1 MISFFKYVPNGFV
14 HVWEAAGWI
23 ATDSL
28 IGTGHGIYSTLMKA
42 GPNCKLKEDGEP
54 VCASDRG
61 GGVKLAQAVVSQTR
75 DGQWKITAQS
85 DKQVE
90 NMFVGSFEDVIQTLR
105 EYNRSDWE
113 KRS

>member
-1 MISFFKYVPNGFV
+1 LDSNGLLDRDGTRDLLNADEGWPELQIKRGRRTSVP
-14 HVWEAAGWI
+14 
-23 ATDSL
+23 
-28 IGTGHGIYSTLMKA
+28 
-42 GPNCKLKEDGEP
+42 
-54 VCASDRG
+54 SDRG